1 MWQGRGLETA
11 QGRGVE
17 ASNANPGLGHWN
29 FTGQGVPG
37 DSRDYSLFLPPPSL
51 LFLESSY

>member
-37 DSRDYSLFLPPPSL
+37 GSRDYSLFLPPPSL
-51 LFLESSY
+51 LFLESSD